1 MNVDKTSKMNI
12 PISVRFTAQFSARF
26 AVLVFLL
33 MGDAPGWATL
43 HAAEPVIRQA
53 SATGIRHGILLCGNT
68 TVLINEQNEVI
79 WEIPKASRDGYVL
92 PNGNILFS
100 ASNVAT
106 EMSRSG
112 QTLWTYSLDP
122 ANKELGTAVR
132 LENGHTLVVERGPMP
147 RLLEVTRHGKIA
159 AEIPLQPETD
169 NDHMQTRMA
178 RKLPNGNYLVPHL
191 LAFKVKEYTPSG
203 EVVNEIRTDLPELGG
218 REAENWPFTAIRMEN
233 GHTLVNLTHG
243 NKTAIFDASGKVVW
257 KVDNGDLEGRFA
269 DPCGGQLL
277 PNGNVVITSY
287 AQRDSSK
294 VRVFEVNPQKEV
306 VWELFH
312 SNAYAHGIH
321 VVSTQGRPLENPF
334 MK

>member
-1 MNVDKTSKMNI
+1 MKPPFCSLLTLLSLL
-12 PISVRFTAQFSARF
+12 
-26 AVLVFLL
+26 VLNQ
-33 MGDAPGWATL
+33 ASNRRAL
-43 HAAEPVIRQA
+43 HAAETDVRQV

-68 TVLINEQNEVI
+68 TVLINEENEVV
-79 WEIPKASRDGYVL
+79 WEVAKPSRDGYVL
-92 PNGNILFS
+92 SNGNILFS

-106 EMSRSG
+106 EMNRSG
-112 QTLWTYSLDP
+112 QTVWTYSLDP
-122 ANKELGTAVR
+122 INKELGTAVR
-132 LENGHTLVVERGPMP
+132 LENGHTLVVERGPKP
-147 RLLEVTRHGKIA
+147 RLLEVTRHGQIA

-178 RKLPNGNYLVPHL
+178 RKLPNGHYLVPHL
-191 LAFKVKEYTPSG
+191 LAFKVKEYDPAG
-203 EVVNEIRTDLPELGG
+203 KVVAEIRTDLPELGG

-243 NKTAIFDASGKVVW
+243 NKTAIFDAAGKVVW
-257 KVDNGDLEGRFA
+257 KVDNGDLEGRFV

-277 PNGNVVITSY
+277 PNGHVVITSY
-287 AQRDSSK
+287 AQRDPSK

-312 SNAYAHGIH
+312 PKAYAHGIH
-321 VVSTQGRPLENPF
+321 VVSTRGRPLEHPF

>member
-1 MNVDKTSKMNI
+1 MKPPFRSLLTLLSLL
-12 PISVRFTAQFSARF
+12 
-26 AVLVFLL
+26 VLNQVS
-33 MGDAPGWATL
+33 DRRAL
-43 HAAEPVIRQA
+43 HAAETDVRQV

-68 TVLINEQNEVI
+68 TVLINEENEVV
-79 WEIPKASRDGYVL
+79 WEVAKPSRDGYVL
-92 PNGNILFS
+92 ANGNILFS

-106 EMSRSG
+106 EMNRSG
-112 QTLWTYSLDP
+112 QTVWTYALDP
-122 ANKELGTAVR
+122 INKELGTAVR
-132 LENGHTLVVERGPMP
+132 LENGHTLVVERGPKP
-147 RLLEVTRHGKIA
+147 RLLEVTRHGQIA

-178 RKLPNGNYLVPHL
+178 RKLPNGHYLVPHL
-191 LAFKVKEYTPSG
+191 LAFKVKEYDPAG
-203 EVVNEIRTDLPELGG
+203 KVVAEIRTDLPELGG

-243 NKTAIFDASGKVVW
+243 NKTAIFDAAGKVVW

-277 PNGNVVITSY
+277 PNGHVVITSY
-287 AQRDSSK
+287 AQRDPSK

-312 SNAYAHGIH
+312 PKAYAHGIH
-321 VVSTQGRPLENPF
+321 VVSTQGRPLEHPF

>member
-1 MNVDKTSKMNI
+1 MKPPFRSLLTLLSLL
-12 PISVRFTAQFSARF
+12 
-26 AVLVFLL
+26 VLNQVS
-33 MGDAPGWATL
+33 DRRAL
-43 HAAEPVIRQA
+43 HAAETDVRQV

-68 TVLINEQNEVI
+68 TVLINEENEVV
-79 WEIPKASRDGYVL
+79 WEVAKPSRDGYVL
-92 PNGNILFS
+92 ANGNILFS

-106 EMSRSG
+106 EMNRSG
-112 QTLWTYSLDP
+112 QTVWTYALDP
-122 ANKELGTAVR
+122 INKELGTAVR
-132 LENGHTLVVERGPMP
+132 LENGHTLVVERGPKP
-147 RLLEVTRHGKIA
+147 RLLEVTRHGQIA

-178 RKLPNGNYLVPHL
+178 RKLPNGHYLVPHL
-191 LAFKVKEYTPSG
+191 LAFKVKEYDPAG
-203 EVVNEIRTDLPELGG
+203 NVVAEIQTDLPELGG

-243 NKTAIFDASGKVVW
+243 NKTAIFDAAGKVVW

-277 PNGNVVITSY
+277 PNGHVVITSY
-287 AQRDSSK
+287 AQRDPSK

-312 SNAYAHGIH
+312 PKAYAHGIH
-321 VVSTQGRPLENPF
+321 VVSTQGRPLEHPF

>member
-1 MNVDKTSKMNI
+1 MKPPFRSLLTLLSLL
-12 PISVRFTAQFSARF
+12 
-26 AVLVFLL
+26 VLNQVSDR
-33 MGDAPGWATL
+33 GAL
-43 HAAEPVIRQA
+43 HAAETDVRQV

-68 TVLINEQNEVI
+68 TVLINEENEVV
-79 WEIPKASRDGYVL
+79 WEVAKPSRDGYVL
-92 PNGNILFS
+92 ANGNILFS

-106 EMSRSG
+106 EMNRSG
-112 QTLWTYSLDP
+112 QTVWTYALDP
-122 ANKELGTAVR
+122 INKELGTAVR
-132 LENGHTLVVERGPMP
+132 LENGHTLVVERGPKP
-147 RLLEVTRHGKIA
+147 RLLEVTRHGQIA

-178 RKLPNGNYLVPHL
+178 RKLPNGHYLVPHL
-191 LAFKVKEYTPSG
+191 LAFKVKEYDPAG
-203 EVVNEIRTDLPELGG
+203 NVVAEIQTDLPELGG

-243 NKTAIFDASGKVVW
+243 NKTAIFDAAGKVVW

-277 PNGNVVITSY
+277 PNGHVVITSY
-287 AQRDSSK
+287 AQRDPSK

-312 SNAYAHGIH
+312 PNAYAHGIH
-321 VVSTQGRPLENPF
+321 VLSTQGRPLEHPF

>member
-1 MNVDKTSKMNI
+1 MKPPFRSLLT
-12 PISVRFTAQFSARF
+12 
-26 AVLVFLL
+26 LLFLL
-33 MGDAPGWATL
+33 VLNQVSDRRAL
-43 HAAEPVIRQA
+43 HAAETDVRQV

-68 TVLINEQNEVI
+68 TVLINEENEVV
-79 WEIPKASRDGYVL
+79 WEVAKPSRDGYAL
-92 PNGNILFS
+92 TNGNILFS

-106 EMSRSG
+106 EMNRSG
-112 QTLWTYSLDP
+112 QTVWTYALDP
-122 ANKELGTAVR
+122 VNKELGTAVR
-132 LENGHTLVVERGPMP
+132 LENGHTLVVERGPKP
-147 RLLEVTRHGKIA
+147 RLLEVTRHGQIA

-178 RKLPNGNYLVPHL
+178 RKLPNGHYLVPHL
-191 LAFKVKEYTPSG
+191 LAFKVKEYDPAG
-203 EVVNEIRTDLPELGG
+203 KVVAEIRTDLPELGG

-243 NKTAIFDASGKVVW
+243 NKTAIFDAAGKVVW

-277 PNGNVVITSY
+277 PNGHVVITSY
-287 AQRDSSK
+287 AQRDPSK

-312 SNAYAHGIH
+312 PKAYAHGIH
-321 VVSTQGRPLENPF
+321 VVSTQGRPLEHPF

>member
-1 MNVDKTSKMNI
+1 MKPPFRSLLTLLSLL
-12 PISVRFTAQFSARF
+12 
-26 AVLVFLL
+26 VLNQVS
-33 MGDAPGWATL
+33 DRRAL
-43 HAAEPVIRQA
+43 HAAETDVRQV
-53 SATGIRHGILLCGNT
+53 SATGIRHSILLCGNT
-68 TVLINEQNEVI
+68 TVLINEGNEVV
-79 WEIPKASRDGYVL
+79 WEVAKPSRDGYVL
-92 PNGNILFS
+92 ANGNILFS

-106 EMSRSG
+106 EMNRSG
-112 QTLWTYSLDP
+112 QTVWTYALDP
-122 ANKELGTAVR
+122 VNKELGTAVR
-132 LENGHTLVVERGPMP
+132 LENGHTLVVERGPKP
-147 RLLEVTRHGKIA
+147 RLLEVTRHGQIA

-178 RKLPNGNYLVPHL
+178 RKLPNGHYLVPHL
-191 LAFKVKEYTPSG
+191 LAFKVKEYDPAG
-203 EVVNEIRTDLPELGG
+203 KVVAEIRTDLPELGG

-243 NKTAIFDASGKVVW
+243 NKTAIFDAAGKVVW

-277 PNGNVVITSY
+277 PNGHVVITSY
-287 AQRDSSK
+287 AQRDPSK

-312 SNAYAHGIH
+312 PKAYAHGIH
-321 VVSTQGRPLENPF
+321 VVSTQGRPLEHPF

>member
-1 MNVDKTSKMNI
+1 MKPPFGSLLTLLSLL
-12 PISVRFTAQFSARF
+12 
-26 AVLVFLL
+26 VLNQVS
-33 MGDAPGWATL
+33 DRRAL
-43 HAAEPVIRQA
+43 HAAETDVRQV

-68 TVLINEQNEVI
+68 TVLINEENEVV
-79 WEIPKASRDGYVL
+79 WEVAKPSRDGYVL
-92 PNGNILFS
+92 ANGNILFS
-100 ASNVAT
+100 ASKLAT
-106 EMSRSG
+106 EMNRSG
-112 QTLWTYSLDP
+112 QTVWTYALDP
-122 ANKELGTAVR
+122 VNKELGTAVR
-132 LENGHTLVVERGPMP
+132 LENGHTLVVERGPKP
-147 RLLEVTRHGKIA
+147 RLLEVTRHGQIA

-178 RKLPNGNYLVPHL
+178 RKLPNGHYLVPHL
-191 LAFKVKEYTPSG
+191 LAFKVKEYDPAG
-203 EVVNEIRTDLPELGG
+203 KVVAEIRTDLPELGG

-243 NKTAIFDASGKVVW
+243 NKTAIFDAAGKVVW

-277 PNGNVVITSY
+277 PNGHVVITSY
-287 AQRDSSK
+287 AQRDPSK

-312 SNAYAHGIH
+312 PNAYAHGIH
-321 VVSTQGRPLENPF
+321 VLSTQGRPLEHPF

>member
-1 MNVDKTSKMNI
+1 MKPPFRSLLTLLSLL
-12 PISVRFTAQFSARF
+12 
-26 AVLVFLL
+26 VLNQVS
-33 MGDAPGWATL
+33 DRRAL
-43 HAAEPVIRQA
+43 HAAETDVRQV

-68 TVLINEQNEVI
+68 TVLINEENEVV
-79 WEIPKASRDGYVL
+79 WEVAKPSRDGYAL
-92 PNGNILFS
+92 TNGNILFS

-106 EMSRSG
+106 EMNRSG
-112 QTLWTYSLDP
+112 QTVWTYALDP
-122 ANKELGTAVR
+122 INKELGTAVR
-132 LENGHTLVVERGPMP
+132 LENGHTLVVERGPKP
-147 RLLEVTRHGKIA
+147 RLLEVTRHGQIA

-178 RKLPNGNYLVPHL
+178 RKLPNGHYLVPHL
-191 LAFKVKEYTPSG
+191 LAFKVKEYDPAG
-203 EVVNEIRTDLPELGG
+203 NVVAEIRSDLPELGG

-243 NKTAIFDASGKVVW
+243 NKTAIFDAAGKVVW

-277 PNGNVVITSY
+277 PNGHVVITSY
-287 AQRDSSK
+287 AQRDPSK

-312 SNAYAHGIH
+312 PKAYAHGIH
-321 VVSTQGRPLENPF
+321 VVSTQGRPLEHPF

>member
-1 MNVDKTSKMNI
+1 MKPPFRSLLTLLSLL
-12 PISVRFTAQFSARF
+12 
-26 AVLVFLL
+26 VLNQVS
-33 MGDAPGWATL
+33 DRRAL
-43 HAAEPVIRQA
+43 HAAETDVRQV

-68 TVLINEQNEVI
+68 TVLINEQNEVV
-79 WEIPKASRDGYVL
+79 WEVAKPSRDGYVL
-92 PNGNILFS
+92 ANGNILFS

-106 EMSRSG
+106 EMNRSG
-112 QTLWTYSLDP
+112 QTVWTYALDP
-122 ANKELGTAVR
+122 INKELGTAVR
-132 LENGHTLVVERGPMP
+132 LENGHTLVVERGPKP
-147 RLLEVTRHGKIA
+147 RLLEVTRHGQIA

-178 RKLPNGNYLVPHL
+178 RKLPNGHYLVPHL
-191 LAFKVKEYTPSG
+191 LAFKVKEYDPAG
-203 EVVNEIRTDLPELGG
+203 NVVAEIRTDLPELGG

-243 NKTAIFDASGKVVW
+243 NKTAIFDAAGKVVW

-277 PNGNVVITSY
+277 PNGHVVITSY
-287 AQRDSSK
+287 AQRDPSK

-312 SNAYAHGIH
+312 PKAYAHGIH
-321 VVSTQGRPLENPF
+321 VVSTQGRPLEHPF

>member
-1 MNVDKTSKMNI
+1 MKPPFRSLLTLLSLL
-12 PISVRFTAQFSARF
+12 
-26 AVLVFLL
+26 VLNQVS
-33 MGDAPGWATL
+33 DRRAL
-43 HAAEPVIRQA
+43 HAAETDVRQV

-68 TVLINEQNEVI
+68 TVLINEENEVV
-79 WEIPKASRDGYVL
+79 WEVAKPSRDGYVL
-92 PNGNILFS
+92 ANGNILFS

-106 EMSRSG
+106 EMNRSG
-112 QTLWTYSLDP
+112 QTVWTYALDP
-122 ANKELGTAVR
+122 INKELGTAVR
-132 LENGHTLVVERGPMP
+132 LENGHTLVVERGPKP
-147 RLLEVTRHGKIA
+147 RLLEVTRHGQIA

-178 RKLPNGNYLVPHL
+178 RKLPNGHYLVPHL
-191 LAFKVKEYTPSG
+191 LAFKVKEYDPAG
-203 EVVNEIRTDLPELGG
+203 NVVAEIRSDLPELGG

-243 NKTAIFDASGKVVW
+243 NKTAIFDAAGKVVW

-277 PNGNVVITSY
+277 PNGHVVITSY
-287 AQRDSSK
+287 AQRDPSK

-312 SNAYAHGIH
+312 PKAYAHGIH
-321 VVSTQGRPLENPF
+321 VVSTQGRPLEHPF

>member
-1 MNVDKTSKMNI
+1 MKPPFRSL
-12 PISVRFTAQFSARF
+12 FTLLSLL
-26 AVLVFLL
+26 VLNQVS
-33 MGDAPGWATL
+33 DRRAL
-43 HAAEPVIRQA
+43 HAAETDVRQV

-68 TVLINEQNEVI
+68 TVLINEENEVV
-79 WEIPKASRDGYVL
+79 WEVAKPSRDGYVL
-92 PNGNILFS
+92 ANGNILFS

-106 EMSRSG
+106 EMNRSG
-112 QTLWTYSLDP
+112 QTVWTYALDP
-122 ANKELGTAVR
+122 VNKELGTAVR
-132 LENGHTLVVERGPMP
+132 LENGHTLVVERGPKP
-147 RLLEVTRHGKIA
+147 RLLEVTRHGQIA

-178 RKLPNGNYLVPHL
+178 RKLPNGHYLVPHL
-191 LAFKVKEYTPSG
+191 LAFKVKEYDPAG
-203 EVVNEIRTDLPELGG
+203 KVVAEIRTDLPELGG

-243 NKTAIFDASGKVVW
+243 NKTAIFDAAGKVVW

-277 PNGNVVITSY
+277 PNGHVVITSY
-287 AQRDSSK
+287 AQRDPSK

-312 SNAYAHGIH
+312 PKAYAHGIH
-321 VVSTQGRPLENPF
+321 VVSTQGRPLEHPF

>member
-1 MNVDKTSKMNI
+1 MKPPFGSLLTLLSLL
-12 PISVRFTAQFSARF
+12 
-26 AVLVFLL
+26 VLNQVS
-33 MGDAPGWATL
+33 DRRAL
-43 HAAEPVIRQA
+43 HAAETDVRQV

-68 TVLINEQNEVI
+68 TVLINEENEVV
-79 WEIPKASRDGYVL
+79 WEVAKPSRDGYAL
-92 PNGNILFS
+92 TNGNILFS

-106 EMSRSG
+106 EMNRSG
-112 QTLWTYSLDP
+112 QTVWTYALDP
-122 ANKELGTAVR
+122 VNKELGTAVR
-132 LENGHTLVVERGPMP
+132 LENGHTLVVERGPKP
-147 RLLEVTRHGKIA
+147 RLLEVTRHGQIA

-178 RKLPNGNYLVPHL
+178 RKLPNGHYLVPHL
-191 LAFKVKEYTPSG
+191 LAFKVKEYDPAG
-203 EVVNEIRTDLPELGG
+203 KVVAEIRTDLPELGG

-243 NKTAIFDASGKVVW
+243 NKTAIFDAAGKVVW

-277 PNGNVVITSY
+277 PNGHVVITSY
-287 AQRDSSK
+287 AQRDPSK

-312 SNAYAHGIH
+312 PNAYAHGIH
-321 VVSTQGRPLENPF
+321 VLSTQGRPLEHPF

>member
-1 MNVDKTSKMNI
+1 MKPPFGSLLTLLSLLVLNQVSDK
-12 PISVRFTAQFSARF
+12 RA
-26 AVLVFLL
+26 
-33 MGDAPGWATL
+33 L
-43 HAAEPVIRQA
+43 HAAETDVRQV

-68 TVLINEQNEVI
+68 TVLINEENEVV
-79 WEIPKASRDGYVL
+79 WEVAKPSRDGYVL
-92 PNGNILFS
+92 ANGNILFS

-106 EMSRSG
+106 EMNRSG
-112 QTLWTYSLDP
+112 QTVWTYALDP
-122 ANKELGTAVR
+122 INKELGTAVR
-132 LENGHTLVVERGPMP
+132 LENGHTLVVERGPKP
-147 RLLEVTRHGKIA
+147 RLLEVTRHGQIA

-178 RKLPNGNYLVPHL
+178 RKLPNGHYLVPHL
-191 LAFKVKEYTPSG
+191 LAFKVKEYDPAG
-203 EVVNEIRTDLPELGG
+203 NVVAEIQTDLPELGG

-243 NKTAIFDASGKVVW
+243 NKTAIFDAAGKVVW

-277 PNGNVVITSY
+277 PNGHVVITSY
-287 AQRDSSK
+287 AQRDPSK

-312 SNAYAHGIH
+312 PKAYAHGIH
-321 VVSTQGRPLENPF
+321 VVSTQGRPLEHPF

>member
-1 MNVDKTSKMNI
+1 MKPPFCSLLTLLSLL
-12 PISVRFTAQFSARF
+12 
-26 AVLVFLL
+26 VLNQ
-33 MGDAPGWATL
+33 ASERRAL
-43 HAAEPVIRQA
+43 HAAETDVRQV

-68 TVLINEQNEVI
+68 TVLINEQNEVV
-79 WEIPKASRDGYVL
+79 WEVAKPSRDGYVL
-92 PNGNILFS
+92 ANGNILFS

-106 EMSRSG
+106 EMNRSG
-112 QTLWTYSLDP
+112 QTVWTYALDP
-122 ANKELGTAVR
+122 INKELGTAVR
-132 LENGHTLVVERGPMP
+132 LENGHTLVVERGPKP
-147 RLLEVTRHGKIA
+147 RLLEVTRHGQIA

-178 RKLPNGNYLVPHL
+178 RKLPNGHYLVPHL
-191 LAFKVKEYTPSG
+191 LAFKVKEYDPAG
-203 EVVNEIRTDLPELGG
+203 KVVAEIRTDLPELGG

-243 NKTAIFDASGKVVW
+243 NKTAIFDAAGKVVW

-277 PNGNVVITSY
+277 PNGHVVITSY
-287 AQRDSSK
+287 AQRDPSK

-312 SNAYAHGIH
+312 PNAYAHGIH
-321 VVSTQGRPLENPF
+321 VVSTQGRPLEHPF

>member
-1 MNVDKTSKMNI
+1 MKPPFRSLLTLLSLL
-12 PISVRFTAQFSARF
+12 
-26 AVLVFLL
+26 VLNQVS
-33 MGDAPGWATL
+33 DRRAL
-43 HAAEPVIRQA
+43 HAAETDVRQV

-68 TVLINEQNEVI
+68 TVLINEENEVV
-79 WEIPKASRDGYVL
+79 WEVAKPSRDGYVL
-92 PNGNILFS
+92 ANGNILFS

-106 EMSRSG
+106 EMNRSG
-112 QTLWTYSLDP
+112 QTVWTYALDP
-122 ANKELGTAVR
+122 INKELGTAVR
-132 LENGHTLVVERGPMP
+132 LENGHTLVVERGPKP
-147 RLLEVTRHGKIA
+147 RLLEVTRHGQIA

-178 RKLPNGNYLVPHL
+178 RKLPNGHYLVPHL
-191 LAFKVKEYTPSG
+191 LAFKVKEYDPAG
-203 EVVNEIRTDLPELGG
+203 KVVAEIRTDLPELGG
-218 REAENWPFTAIRMEN
+218 REAENWPFTAIRMGN

-243 NKTAIFDASGKVVW
+243 NKTAIFDAAGKVVW

-277 PNGNVVITSY
+277 PNGHVVITSY
-287 AQRDSSK
+287 AQRDPSK

-312 SNAYAHGIH
+312 PKAYAHGIH
-321 VVSTQGRPLENPF
+321 VVSTQGRPLEHPF

>member
-1 MNVDKTSKMNI
+1 MKPPFRSLLTLLSLL
-12 PISVRFTAQFSARF
+12 
-26 AVLVFLL
+26 VLNQVS
-33 MGDAPGWATL
+33 DRRAL
-43 HAAEPVIRQA
+43 HAAETDVRQV

-68 TVLINEQNEVI
+68 TVLINEQNEVV
-79 WEIPKASRDGYVL
+79 WEVAKPSRDGYVL
-92 PNGNILFS
+92 ANGNILFS

-106 EMSRSG
+106 EMNRSG
-112 QTLWTYSLDP
+112 QTVWTYALDP
-122 ANKELGTAVR
+122 VNKELGTAVR
-132 LENGHTLVVERGPMP
+132 LENGHTLVVERGPKP
-147 RLLEVTRHGKIA
+147 RLLEVTRHGQIA

-178 RKLPNGNYLVPHL
+178 RKLPNGHYLVPHL
-191 LAFKVKEYTPSG
+191 LAFKVKEYDPAG
-203 EVVNEIRTDLPELGG
+203 NVVAEIRTDLPELGG

-243 NKTAIFDASGKVVW
+243 NKTAIFDAAGKVVW

-277 PNGNVVITSY
+277 PNGHVVITSY
-287 AQRDSSK
+287 AQRDPSK

-312 SNAYAHGIH
+312 PNAYAHGIH
-321 VVSTQGRPLENPF
+321 VLSTQGRPLEHPF

>member
-1 MNVDKTSKMNI
+1 MKPPFRSLLTLLSLL
-12 PISVRFTAQFSARF
+12 
-26 AVLVFLL
+26 VLNQVS
-33 MGDAPGWATL
+33 DRRAL
-43 HAAEPVIRQA
+43 HAAETDVRQV

-68 TVLINEQNEVI
+68 TVLINEENEVV
-79 WEIPKASRDGYVL
+79 WEVAKPSRDGYAL
-92 PNGNILFS
+92 TNGNILFS

-106 EMSRSG
+106 EMNRSG
-112 QTLWTYSLDP
+112 QTVWTYALDP
-122 ANKELGTAVR
+122 VNKELGTAVR
-132 LENGHTLVVERGPMP
+132 LENGHTLVVERGPKP
-147 RLLEVTRHGKIA
+147 RLLEVTRHGQIA

-178 RKLPNGNYLVPHL
+178 RKLPNGHYLVPHL
-191 LAFKVKEYTPSG
+191 LAFKVKEYDPAG
-203 EVVNEIRTDLPELGG
+203 NVVAEIRTDLPELGG

-243 NKTAIFDASGKVVW
+243 NKTAIFDAAGKVVW

-277 PNGNVVITSY
+277 PNGHVVITSY
-287 AQRDSSK
+287 AQRDPSK

-312 SNAYAHGIH
+312 PKAYAHGIH
-321 VVSTQGRPLENPF
+321 VVSTQGRPLEHPF

>member
-1 MNVDKTSKMNI
+1 MKPPFRSLLTLLSLL
-12 PISVRFTAQFSARF
+12 
-26 AVLVFLL
+26 VLNQVS
-33 MGDAPGWATL
+33 DRRAL
-43 HAAEPVIRQA
+43 HAAETDVRQV

-68 TVLINEQNEVI
+68 TVLINEENEVV
-79 WEIPKASRDGYVL
+79 WEVAKPSRDGYVL
-92 PNGNILFS
+92 ANGNILFS

-106 EMSRSG
+106 EMNRSG
-112 QTLWTYSLDP
+112 QTVWTYALDP
-122 ANKELGTAVR
+122 VNKELGTAVR
-132 LENGHTLVVERGPMP
+132 LENGHTLVVERGPKP
-147 RLLEVTRHGKIA
+147 RLLEVTRHGQIA

-178 RKLPNGNYLVPHL
+178 RKLPNGHYLVPHL
-191 LAFKVKEYTPSG
+191 LAFKVKEYDPAG
-203 EVVNEIRTDLPELGG
+203 NVVAEIQTDLPELGG

-243 NKTAIFDASGKVVW
+243 NKTAIFDAAGKVVW

-277 PNGNVVITSY
+277 PNGHVVITSY
-287 AQRDSSK
+287 AQRDPSK

-312 SNAYAHGIH
+312 PKAYAHGIH
-321 VVSTQGRPLENPF
+321 VVSTQGRPLEHPF

>member
-1 MNVDKTSKMNI
+1 MKPPFRSLLTLLSLL
-12 PISVRFTAQFSARF
+12 
-26 AVLVFLL
+26 VLNQVS
-33 MGDAPGWATL
+33 DRRAL
-43 HAAEPVIRQA
+43 HAAETDVRQV

-68 TVLINEQNEVI
+68 TVLINEENEVV
-79 WEIPKASRDGYVL
+79 WEVAKPSRDGYVL
-92 PNGNILFS
+92 ANGNILFS

-106 EMSRSG
+106 EMNRSG
-112 QTLWTYSLDP
+112 QTVWTYALDP
-122 ANKELGTAVR
+122 VNKELGTAVR
-132 LENGHTLVVERGPMP
+132 LENGHTLVVERGPKP
-147 RLLEVTRHGKIA
+147 RLLEVTRHGQIA

-178 RKLPNGNYLVPHL
+178 RKLPNGHYLVPHL
-191 LAFKVKEYTPSG
+191 LAFKVKEYDPAG
-203 EVVNEIRTDLPELGG
+203 KVVAEIRTDLPELGG

-243 NKTAIFDASGKVVW
+243 NKTAIFDAAGKVVW

-277 PNGNVVITSY
+277 PNGHVVITSY
-287 AQRDSSK
+287 AQRDPSK

-312 SNAYAHGIH
+312 PKAYAHGIH
-321 VVSTQGRPLENPF
+321 VVSTQGRPLEHPF

>member
-1 MNVDKTSKMNI
+1 MKPPFGSLLTLLSLL
-12 PISVRFTAQFSARF
+12 
-26 AVLVFLL
+26 VLNQVS
-33 MGDAPGWATL
+33 DRRAL
-43 HAAEPVIRQA
+43 HAAETDVRQV

-68 TVLINEQNEVI
+68 TVLINEENEVV
-79 WEIPKASRDGYVL
+79 WEVAKPSRDGYVL
-92 PNGNILFS
+92 ANGNILFS

-106 EMSRSG
+106 EMNRSG
-112 QTLWTYSLDP
+112 QTVWTYALDP
-122 ANKELGTAVR
+122 VNKELGTAVR
-132 LENGHTLVVERGPMP
+132 LENGHTLVVERGPKP
-147 RLLEVTRHGKIA
+147 RLLEVTRHGQIA

-178 RKLPNGNYLVPHL
+178 RKLPNGHYLVPHL
-191 LAFKVKEYTPSG
+191 LAFKVKEYDPAG
-203 EVVNEIRTDLPELGG
+203 KVVAEIRTDLPELGG

-243 NKTAIFDASGKVVW
+243 NKTAIFDAAGKVVW

-277 PNGNVVITSY
+277 PNGHVVITSY
-287 AQRDSSK
+287 AQRDPSK

-312 SNAYAHGIH
+312 PKAYAHGIH
-321 VVSTQGRPLENPF
+321 VVSTQGRPLEHPF

>member
-1 MNVDKTSKMNI
+1 MKPPFRSLLTLLSLL
-12 PISVRFTAQFSARF
+12 
-26 AVLVFLL
+26 VLNQVS
-33 MGDAPGWATL
+33 DRRAL
-43 HAAEPVIRQA
+43 HAAETDVRQV

-68 TVLINEQNEVI
+68 TVLINEENEVV
-79 WEIPKASRDGYVL
+79 WEVAKPSRDGYVL
-92 PNGNILFS
+92 ANGNILFS

-106 EMSRSG
+106 EMNRSG
-112 QTLWTYSLDP
+112 QTVWTYALDP
-122 ANKELGTAVR
+122 INKELGTAVR
-132 LENGHTLVVERGPMP
+132 LENGHTLVVERGPKP
-147 RLLEVTRHGKIA
+147 RLLEVTRHGQIA

-178 RKLPNGNYLVPHL
+178 RKLPNGHYLVPHL
-191 LAFKVKEYTPSG
+191 LAFKVKEYDPAG
-203 EVVNEIRTDLPELGG
+203 KVVAEIRTDLPELGG

-243 NKTAIFDASGKVVW
+243 NKTAIFDAAGKVVW
-257 KVDNGDLEGRFA
+257 KVDNGDLEDRFA

-277 PNGNVVITSY
+277 PNGHVVITSY
-287 AQRDSSK
+287 AQRDPSK

-312 SNAYAHGIH
+312 PKAYAHGIH
-321 VVSTQGRPLENPF
+321 VVSTQGRPLEHPF

>member
-1 MNVDKTSKMNI
+1 MKPPFGSLLTLLSLL
-12 PISVRFTAQFSARF
+12 
-26 AVLVFLL
+26 VLNQVS
-33 MGDAPGWATL
+33 DRRAL
-43 HAAEPVIRQA
+43 HAAETDVRQV

-68 TVLINEQNEVI
+68 TVLINEQNEVV
-79 WEIPKASRDGYVL
+79 WEVAKPSRDGYVL
-92 PNGNILFS
+92 ANGNILFS

-106 EMSRSG
+106 EMNRSG
-112 QTLWTYSLDP
+112 QTVWTYALDP
-122 ANKELGTAVR
+122 VNKELGTAVR
-132 LENGHTLVVERGPMP
+132 LENGHTLVVERGPKP
-147 RLLEVTRHGKIA
+147 RLLEVTRHGQIA

-178 RKLPNGNYLVPHL
+178 RKLPNGHYLVPHL
-191 LAFKVKEYTPSG
+191 LAFKVKEYDPAG
-203 EVVNEIRTDLPELGG
+203 NVVAEIQTDLPELGG

-243 NKTAIFDASGKVVW
+243 NKTAIFDAAGKVVW

-277 PNGNVVITSY
+277 PNGHVVITSY
-287 AQRDSSK
+287 AQRDPSK

-312 SNAYAHGIH
+312 PKAYAHGIH
-321 VVSTQGRPLENPF
+321 VVSTQGRPLEHPF

>member
-1 MNVDKTSKMNI
+1 MKPPFGSLLTLLSLL
-12 PISVRFTAQFSARF
+12 
-26 AVLVFLL
+26 VLNQVS
-33 MGDAPGWATL
+33 DRRAL
-43 HAAEPVIRQA
+43 HAAETDVRQV

-68 TVLINEQNEVI
+68 TVLINEENEVV
-79 WEIPKASRDGYVL
+79 WEVAKPSRDGYVL
-92 PNGNILFS
+92 ANGNILFS

-106 EMSRSG
+106 EMNRSG
-112 QTLWTYSLDP
+112 QTVWTYALDP
-122 ANKELGTAVR
+122 INKELGTAVR
-132 LENGHTLVVERGPMP
+132 LENGHTLVVERGPKP
-147 RLLEVTRHGKIA
+147 RLLEVTRHGQIA

-178 RKLPNGNYLVPHL
+178 RKLPNGHYLVPHL
-191 LAFKVKEYTPSG
+191 LAFKVKEYDPAG
-203 EVVNEIRTDLPELGG
+203 NVVAEIQTDLPELGG

-243 NKTAIFDASGKVVW
+243 NKAAIFDAAGKVVW

-277 PNGNVVITSY
+277 PNGHVVITSY
-287 AQRDSSK
+287 AQRDPSK

-312 SNAYAHGIH
+312 PKAYAHGIH
-321 VVSTQGRPLENPF
+321 VVSTQGRPLEHPF

>member
-1 MNVDKTSKMNI
+1 MKPPFRSLLTLLSLL
-12 PISVRFTAQFSARF
+12 
-26 AVLVFLL
+26 VLNQVS
-33 MGDAPGWATL
+33 DRRAL
-43 HAAEPVIRQA
+43 HAAETDVRQV

-68 TVLINEQNEVI
+68 TVLINEENEVV
-79 WEIPKASRDGYVL
+79 WEVAKPSRDGYAL
-92 PNGNILFS
+92 TNGNILFS

-106 EMSRSG
+106 EMNRSG
-112 QTLWTYSLDP
+112 QTVWTYALDP
-122 ANKELGTAVR
+122 VNKELGTAVR
-132 LENGHTLVVERGPMP
+132 LENGHTLVVERGPKP
-147 RLLEVTRHGKIA
+147 RLLEVTRHGQIA

-178 RKLPNGNYLVPHL
+178 RKLPNGHYLVPHL
-191 LAFKVKEYTPSG
+191 LAFKVKEYDPAG
-203 EVVNEIRTDLPELGG
+203 NVVAEIQTDLPELGG

-243 NKTAIFDASGKVVW
+243 NKTAIFDAAGKVVW

-277 PNGNVVITSY
+277 PNGHVVITSY
-287 AQRDSSK
+287 AQRDPTK

-312 SNAYAHGIH
+312 PNAYAHGIH
-321 VVSTQGRPLENPF
+321 VLSTQGRPLEHPF

>member
-1 MNVDKTSKMNI
+1 MKPS
-12 PISVRFTAQFSARF
+12 FFSLLSLLSIL
-26 AVLVFLL
+26 VLS
-33 MGDAPGWATL
+33 DAFDGRSL
-43 HAAEPVIRQA
+43 YAAEPDVRQV

-68 TVLINEQNEVI
+68 TVLINEQNEVV
-79 WEIPKASRDGYVL
+79 WEVAKPSRDGYVL
-92 PNGNILFS
+92 ANGNILFS

-106 EMSRSG
+106 EMNRSG
-112 QTLWTYSLDP
+112 QTVWTYALDP
-122 ANKELGTAVR
+122 INKELGTAVR
-132 LENGHTLVVERGPMP
+132 LENGHTLLVERGPKP

-159 AEIPLQPETD
+159 AEIPLQPETA

-178 RKLPNGNYLVPHL
+178 RKLPNGHYLVPHL
-191 LAFKVKEYTPSG
+191 LAFKVKQYDTDG
-203 EVVNEIRTDLPELGG
+203 KVVAEIRTDLPELGG
-218 REAENWPFTAIRMEN
+218 REEENWPFTAIRMEN

-277 PNGNVVITSY
+277 PNGHVVITSY
-287 AQRDSSK
+287 AQRDPSK

-312 SNAYAHGIH
+312 PNAYAHGIH
-321 VVSTQGRPLENPF
+321 VVSTQGRPLKHPF

>member
-1 MNVDKTSKMNI
+1 MKPPFRSLLTLLSLL
-12 PISVRFTAQFSARF
+12 
-26 AVLVFLL
+26 VLNQVS
-33 MGDAPGWATL
+33 DRRAL
-43 HAAEPVIRQA
+43 HAAETDVRQV
-53 SATGIRHGILLCGNT
+53 SSTGIRHSILLCGNT
-68 TVLINEQNEVI
+68 TVLINEQNEVV
-79 WEIPKASRDGYVL
+79 WEVAKPSRDGYVL
-92 PNGNILFS
+92 ANGNILFS

-106 EMSRSG
+106 EMNRSG
-112 QTLWTYSLDP
+112 QTVWTYALDP
-122 ANKELGTAVR
+122 VNKELGTAVR
-132 LENGHTLVVERGPMP
+132 LENGHTLVVERGPKP
-147 RLLEVTRHGKIA
+147 RLLEVTRHGQIA

-178 RKLPNGNYLVPHL
+178 RKLPNGHYLVPHL
-191 LAFKVKEYTPSG
+191 LAFKVKEYDPAG
-203 EVVNEIRTDLPELGG
+203 KVVAEIRTDLPELGG

-243 NKTAIFDASGKVVW
+243 NKTAIFDAAGKVVW

-277 PNGNVVITSY
+277 PNGHVVITSY
-287 AQRDSSK
+287 AQRDPSK

-312 SNAYAHGIH
+312 PKAYAHGIH
-321 VVSTQGRPLENPF
+321 VVSTQGRPLEHPF